1 MLNLNNISQKIR
13 SFYNSIKNT
22 LFLDSTI
29 CEDLKRKKFIL
40 NILCLVMITFFFLLL
55 FLSLYSQYRK
65 SSLYTGVSI
74 ITLALF
80 IIITSVAFW
89 LSKKN
94 FILVSSSIILA
105 LIYSCIFYGSS
116 QWGADLPTV
125 LIALFITV
133 LISGILINSKAGLIS
148 AILLSAHLWV
158 FNYIESNQLLEIDYS
173 WKDSF
178 FNEIDVIEYS
188 LLLIFAAFFSWLSNS
203 QLEKALN
210 RSRKAEAKLQFE
222 KDNLELKVKER
233 TEEIKALQIDKINSM
248 YRMVE
253 FGRISSG
260 LFHDIMSPLT
270 GIALNLQMH
279 NMEEAKETVNFL
291 IPSIKKM
298 ETLMEQSRKHIKLD
312 SVYTTFS
319 ITEEMR
325 SVVAIL
331 KSKGMKNNVKI
342 ILSKGNF
349 DLKIYGSQ
357 TLFSHIIMNLVSNG
371 IDSHVLYN
379 NETTPIRVN
388 ENKKVVILIKL
399 QSDNIYIR
407 VIDNGQGIKK
417 DILDKIFEPFYTTKQ
432 EHGCGIGLSAT
443 KHILEKYFKGKISV
457 KSKLQKGSIFTVV
470 IPV

>member
-1 MLNLNNISQKIR
+1 L
-13 SFYNSIKNT
+13 
-22 LFLDSTI
+22 
-29 CEDLKRKKFIL
+29 
-40 NILCLVMITFFFLLL
+40 
-55 FLSLYSQYRK
+55 
-65 SSLYTGVSI
+65 
-74 ITLALF
+74 
-80 IIITSVAFW
+80 
-89 LSKKN
+89 
-94 FILVSSSIILA
+94 
-105 LIYSCIFYGSS
+105 
-116 QWGADLPTV
+116 
-125 LIALFITV
+125 
-133 LISGILINSKAGLIS
+133 
-148 AILLSAHLWV
+148 
-158 FNYIESNQLLEIDYS
+158 
-173 WKDSF
+173 
-178 FNEIDVIEYS
+178 
-188 LLLIFAAFFSWLSNS
+188 
-203 QLEKALN
+203 
-210 RSRKAEAKLQFE
+210 
-222 KDNLELKVKER
+222 
-233 TEEIKALQIDKINSM
+233 
-248 YRMVE
+248 
-253 FGRISSG
+253 
-260 LFHDIMSPLT
+260 
-270 GIALNLQMH
+270 
-279 NMEEAKETVNFL
+279 
-291 IPSIKKM
+291 
-298 ETLMEQSRKHIKLD
+298 
-312 SVYTTFS
+312 VYTTFS